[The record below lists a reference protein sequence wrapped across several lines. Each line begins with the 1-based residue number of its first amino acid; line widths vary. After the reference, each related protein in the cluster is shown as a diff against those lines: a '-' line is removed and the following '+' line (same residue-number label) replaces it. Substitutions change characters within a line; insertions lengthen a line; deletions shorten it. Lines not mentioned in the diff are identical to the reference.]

1 MSTPDRTD
9 VSLRGLGAGLM
20 LPAQGNP
27 FAKAPPPPEVEV
39 LAVGAE
45 RAASEQAVPEA
56 ARPLPNSLSPTP
68 AAGLAPATTVP
79 TEVSMP
85 EPRDLTPEDLM
96 ALFPSTHAERDILPA
111 DTAVGALAA
120 PPAAEPQPAAT
131 VLADMVTTTALD
143 TAPAPAAPVS
153 ATLLVPVPST
163 EVVPVAAPAVPAVI
177 PSVEVIPAAAP
188 AAPPAPAAQ
197 PVAEVVLLPPG
208 EAAPAAAPL
217 VPGAPPPAAPAR
229 PPAPVSPV
237 ESQRGMRLMNAA
249 VPAAGAAIAL
259 SLAKDELQ
267 AGTFTPSASLPASA
281 KLTALFV
288 PDARLMTLWLE
299 IDSVEADVAAT
310 EGMSQNLAGELL
322 DRLMQARNLLM
333 NKRSQYEEAARQ
345 VAEVK
350 HHLANFRGTNFLHQP
365 PFISLYLLAFLALV
379 AAGFALGQSLAWDR
393 LMILNTKLDMLWYTL
408 LMGGIGGFT
417 GAVYSLV
424 QHVAR
429 DRDYDPQFAL
439 WYYQNPWMGLVLGIF
454 VYIAV
459 YIVMNMGS
467 LVVTQQTTNGS
478 LISSFITLFF
488 GWIVGFKHN
497 IAFDLADM
505 ALKKLLPSDSD
516 SDSSGSGN
524 AKPPAPAAG
533 Q

>member
-9 VSLRGLGAGLM
+9 ASLRGLGAGLM

-27 FAKAPPPPEVEV
+27 FAKAPPPPEVEL

-45 RAASEQAVPEA
+45 RAAPEQALPEV
-56 ARPLPNSLSPTP
+56 ARPLPNSLSPAP
-68 AAGLAPATTVP
+68 AAALAPAASIP

-96 ALFPSTHAERDILPA
+96 ALFPSTHAERETVPA
-111 DTAVGALAA
+111 DTAVDAPAA
-120 PPAAEPQPAAT
+120 PSAAEPQLAAI
-131 VLADMVTTTALD
+131 VAADVVTITALD

-153 ATLLVPVPST
+153 ATLLVAAPST
-163 EVVPVAAPAVPAVI
+163 EVVPVAAAAVPAVMT
-177 PSVEVIPAAAP
+177 PVEVAP
-188 AAPPAPAAQ
+188 AAVAAASGALPA
-197 PVAEVVLLPPG
+197 AEVVLLPPR
-208 EAAPAAAPL
+208 ETAPAAAPL
-217 VPGAPPPAAPAR
+217 APGAPPPAAPAR

-237 ESQRGMRLMNAA
+237 EPQRGMRLMAA
-249 VPAAGAAIAL
+249 AAPAAGAAISL
-259 SLAKDELQ
+259 NLAKDDLQ
-267 AGTFTPSASLPASA
+267 TGIFTPSASLPASA
-281 KLTALFV
+281 KLTAMFV

-299 IDSVEADVAAT
+299 IDSVEADVTAT
-310 EGMSQNLAGELL
+310 KAMSQNLTGELL

-350 HHLANFRGTNFLHQP
+350 HHLANFRSTNFLHQP

-379 AAGFALGQSLAWDR
+379 VAGVALGQSLAWDR
-393 LMILNTKLDMLWYTL
+393 LLIFNTKLDMLWYTM

-478 LISSFITLFF
+478 LISSFIMLFF
-488 GWIVGFKHN
+488 GWIAGFKHN

-505 ALKKLLPSDSD
+505 ALKKLLPSDTD
-516 SDSSGSGN
+516 SDNSGSGS